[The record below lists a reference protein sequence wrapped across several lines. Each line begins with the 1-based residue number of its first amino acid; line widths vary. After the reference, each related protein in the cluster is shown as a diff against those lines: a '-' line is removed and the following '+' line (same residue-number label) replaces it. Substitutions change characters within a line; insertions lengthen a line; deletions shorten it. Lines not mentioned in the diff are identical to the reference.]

1 MTNELYEQA
10 KESFSFSAEISNIIM
25 ESLEYSSISFLNQ
38 AVEILQI
45 FRTRI
50 ERGDKIVNE
59 ADGTVFTLKSYK
71 KFVQNTFSDYI
82 YQHVFL
88 KGNEVQKNYFE
99 LDSCE
104 EGYSL
109 ILAPDGKQKTFEWIS
124 SLSERFSL
132 VYMKATKIV
141 YIKNMKTGNY
151 SPFISEKG
159 KYCRYDKEKGML
171 IEI

>member
-10 KESFSFSAEISNIIM
+10 KESSSFSAEISNIIM

-82 YQHVFL
+82 F
-88 KGNEVQKNYFE
+88 F
-99 LDSCE
+99 
-104 EGYSL
+104 
-109 ILAPDGKQKTFEWIS
+109 
-124 SLSERFSL
+124 
-132 VYMKATKIV
+132 
-141 YIKNMKTGNY
+141 
-151 SPFISEKG
+151 
-159 KYCRYDKEKGML
+159 
-171 IEI
+171 